1 MSQSGNLICRITNE
15 NILPISFYPY
25 SYFIFSLWVSF
36 INGNNKNKTAIID
49 NLAMELNR
57 KKTTSYIIQVCVSRI
72 HNSRPIPYNILKKI
86 INYNNALEIIQFFS
100 AGRRIL
106 DVIKLTEKNNRIIV
120 GYSAAYEKTINRLR
134 AMFICFLCMSFC
146 YYISVTLTI
155 DIMFSL
161 DTISSL
167 SNVVLIDAGDV
178 LLKALGLAFFMFM
191 TFIFSSQFLII
202 STSKKRII
210 KIQALIDDNNFSHNR
225 YRNRNS
231 V

>member
-1 MSQSGNLICRITNE
+1 MKTSF
-15 NILPISFYPY
+15 ILPFIPIVISF
-25 SYFIFSLWVSF
+25 FSLWVNF
-36 INGNNKNKTAIID
+36 IHGNNKNKTAIID
-49 NLAMELNR
+49 NLSKELSS
-57 KKTTSYIIQVCVSRI
+57 KKPTPYIIQACISRI

-106 DVIKLTEKNNRIIV
+106 DIIKLTEKNNRIIV
-120 GYSAAYEKTINRLR
+120 GYSAAYEKSINRLKT
-134 AMFICFLCMSFC
+134 MFICFLCMSFC
-146 YYISVTLTI
+146 YYASVNLTI
-155 DIMFSL
+155 DVIFSL

-167 SNVVLIDAGDV
+167 PNVALIDAGDE

-191 TFIFSSQFLII
+191 TFVFSLQFFII
-202 STSKKRII
+202 LTSKKRII

-225 YRNRNS
+225 CRDRKS